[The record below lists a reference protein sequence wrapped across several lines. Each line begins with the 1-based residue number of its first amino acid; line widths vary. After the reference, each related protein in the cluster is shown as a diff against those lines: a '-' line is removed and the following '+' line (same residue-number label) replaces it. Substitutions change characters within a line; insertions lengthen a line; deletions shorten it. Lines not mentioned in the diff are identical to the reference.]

1 MIGSGS
7 LLFNLAPYTKIPYED
22 IATLALR
29 SVVEESPAL
38 RSAFTKVLCDHL
50 YIPQVDNICEYRT
63 QVTGN
68 KLERPDVVGF
78 DGTGKEV
85 LICEAK
91 FYAGLTEN
99 QPDTY
104 LERLRKDNGKGLV
117 FLCPNNRI
125 HGLWKQ
131 LAERDGAEP
140 IEGHDDCV
148 SVQGV
153 RMGIVGWEEL
163 LETLLMVSE
172 RNSAEMRPDIQEL
185 KVYCEQMI
193 AANTFIPFAS
203 EDLGADVPASM
214 ERYYTVMDRLRDL
227 LFTKKEYGITQR
239 GEGKG
244 KGSLHSQ
251 PQAYGDYYIY
261 MRTNEFCTSL
271 YFDKYAWRQSG
282 STMTPFWLEIKNLGW
297 KQDESVM
304 AYLHSLPEEKTEKS
318 RSGSILIALETPIG
332 LTLEETVQAL
342 CNQVL
347 YHIDRYTEFKSKI
360 V

>member
-29 SVVEESPAL
+29 SIIEESPTL
-38 RSAFTKVLCDHL
+38 RIAFTKVLCDHL
-50 YIPQVDNICEYRT
+50 YVSPVENIYEYRT
-63 QVTGN
+63 QVTGK
-68 KLERPDVVGF
+68 KLERPDIVGF
-78 DGTGKEV
+78 DDAGKEV

-99 QPDTY
+99 QPDAY
-104 LERLRKDNGKGLV
+104 LERLQKDNGKGLV
-117 FLCPNNRI
+117 FLCPNDRI

-131 LAERDGAEP
+131 LVERDGVEP
-140 IEGHDDCV
+140 VDGHQDCV
-148 SVQGV
+148 SVRGV

-185 KVYCEQMI
+185 KVYCEQMV
-193 AANTFIPFAS
+193 ASNTFIPFAS
-203 EDLGADVPASM
+203 EDLGADVSAGM
-214 ERYYTVMDRLRDL
+214 ERYYIVMDRVRDL
-227 LFTKKEYGITQR
+227 LLAKKEYGITQR
-239 GEGKG
+239 ARDKG

-261 MRTNEFCTSL
+261 MQTSELCTSL
-271 YFDKYAWRQSG
+271 FFDKYAWRQLG
-282 STMTPFWLEIKNLGW
+282 SVITPFWFELKNSGW
-297 KQDESVM
+297 KQDESIM
-304 AYLHSLPEEKTEKS
+304 AYLHSLSEGKTEKS
-318 RSGSILIALETPIG
+318 RAGSILIALETPIG
-332 LTLEETVQAL
+332 LSLEETVQDL

-347 YHIDRYTEFKSKI
+347 CHIDGYMEFSKRI